1 MINPKSVRRAAG
13 VVAALVLAIMG
24 VAMYVSYWTLVDFL
38 EKYGLDEDSAHLIPL
53 TVDALAVAAVIAHVI
68 LPKGHGRGYALFV
81 SAIGV
86 GAAVAGN
93 VGGAP
98 NWVYAGGH
106 AWPVVAYL
114 LGELLIVKLLAY
126 AARLETGTGVTVAP
140 NAKDDKAVEQTAVT
154 EVKADDAQAP
164 DLPEAPVS
172 PAAPRKRGPYKG
184 RDRYSER
191 HAQRLAKLESGK

>member
-1 MINPKSVRRAAG
+1 MLNPKSVRRAAG
-13 VVAALVLAIMG
+13 VVATLVLAIMI
-24 VAMYVSYWTLVDFL
+24 VAMYVSYWTLVEFL
-38 EKYGLDEDSAHLIPL
+38 KRHGVDDQSARLIPL

-98 NWVYAGGH
+98 NWVYAAGH
-106 AWPVVAYL
+106 GWPVFAYL

-126 AARLETGTGVTVAP
+126 AARLEVWGPGVAVAK
-140 NAKDDKAVEQTAVT
+140 ATASDKAAKQVAAT
-154 EVKADDAQAP
+154 ELTADDAASK
-164 DLPEAPVS
+164 DLPEAPIS
-172 PAAPRKRGPYKG
+172 PAP
-184 RDRYSER
+184 YSER
-191 HAQRLAKLESGK
+191 HERRLRRGK

>member
-1 MINPKSVRRAAG
+1 MLNPKSVRRAAG
-13 VVAALVLAIMG
+13 VVAALVLAIMV
-24 VAMYVSYWTLVDFL
+24 VAMYVSYWTLVEFFERYDI
-38 EKYGLDEDSAHLIPL
+38 DEESARLIPL

-98 NWVYAGGH
+98 NLVYAAGH

-114 LGELLIVKLLAY
+114 FGELLIVKLLAY
-126 AARLETGTGVTVAP
+126 AARLETSSGVVAIP
-140 NAKDDKAVEQTAVT
+140 AAANDKAAMQVAAT
-154 EVKADDAQAP
+154 EVKASDAEAA
-164 DLPEAPVS
+164 DLPEAPIS
-172 PAAPRKRGPYKG
+172 PAPGKPVDEFMRKHG
-184 RDRYSER
+184 REPSGR
-191 HAQRLAKLESGK
+191 HGRRLTNGR